1 MRGARDLPLPL
12 APGRRPPAL
21 SDDGARTRRY
31 RAIFISD
38 VHLGTPGCQA
48 GALLEFLRR
57 TESDRLYLVGDIVDG
72 WQLKRRW
79 YWHPTHND
87 VVQKL
92 LRKARKGT
100 EVIYVPGNHDEA
112 AREYAGL
119 AFGGI
124 TIQSEAVH
132 VTATGARLLVIHGD
146 VFDTVVRCSRW
157 LALLGDALSTFLL
170 RLIRPLNGMRARF
183 GLPYW
188 SLSQFLKLRVKNAVS
203 YIGAFED
210 ALSREAR
217 ERGFDGVVCGHIHH
231 AEIRRIGDILYAN
244 DGDWVES
251 MTALAET
258 HDGELVILRWRDM
271 ANSTSPDRFAAAMP
285 EAAPAAAD

>member
-1 MRGARDLPLPL
+1 MRDARDLPLPA
-12 APGRRPPAL
+12 APARSPHPDDR
-21 SDDGARTRRY
+21 DDGARRHRF
-31 RAIFISD
+31 RALFISD
-38 VHLGTPGCQA
+38 LHLGTPGCQA
-48 GALLEFLRR
+48 TALLEFLRR
-57 TESDRLYLVGDIVDG
+57 TDSDRLYLVGDIVDG
-72 WQLKRRW
+72 WQLRRRW
-79 YWHPTHND
+79 YWHQAHND
-87 VVQKL
+87 VVQKV

-100 EVIYVPGNHDEA
+100 EVVYIPGNHDEA
-112 AREYAGL
+112 ARAYAGL

-124 TIQSEAVH
+124 TIMNEAVH
-132 VTATGARLLVIHGD
+132 VTARGARLLVTHGD

-157 LALLGDALSTFLL
+157 LALVGDALYTFLL
-170 RLIRPLNGMRARF
+170 RLNRPLNALRGRL

-203 YIGAFED
+203 YIGAFEE

-231 AEIRRIGDILYAN
+231 AEIRRIGDVLYAN

-258 HDGELVILRWRDM
+258 QEGELVILRWKDM
-271 ANSTSPDRFAAAMP
+271 AN
-285 EAAPAAAD
+285 APPPVPARAHASVAADR